1 MKKKDYLYMLV
12 LTIIPL
18 FMVFIVK
25 SQHLL
30 FGNSIDWFNQH
41 VTLADAL
48 RHAIRSEG
56 TIFPTYLSNLMSGVN
71 IYHFSYYGTLRFD
84 VLLGALLIH
93 VKMVNIIIFYQVFLI
108 ILTLIACYLF
118 LRNHLKNRYLCF
130 LMSLFTL
137 LSALFFQF
145 HKQIM
150 FVNYMPFLF
159 LMLRSIDRYFI
170 SQKITSIVIW
180 GSCIVLHSYFY
191 CVGCFIVCFIYFML
205 HCYRY
210 KNYKKH
216 FLHLI
221 AAYLLIVLLT
231 AIYTIPT
238 LFVIAGGN
246 KSVNATNY
254 LSLLIPTFSLKG
266 LLYNNYGCGLTY
278 MFWVLIVFGLFKE
291 KTRTLSIILM
301 ISMLCP
307 IVSLIMNGF
316 LYARSKILIVF
327 LPLVILQAGL
337 VLENNHF
344 KINKYMLFLFVF
356 PLFFI
361 QRSELVFLD
370 LIISLIILYFSKTN
384 KKRCFI
390 YLLVPLFVV
399 YYNNPTTSFLP
410 NKQYKK
416 YANQEVETLIQRNFI
431 NTLVN
436 MNEIHQNMNQTY
448 QNQVTRLSGY
458 TSTNHH
464 LYNSFLFDTLKIPI
478 SLNNRVGQIDQNNL
492 FYLKM
497 LSVDSIISKKKIDGY
512 QEIDAIKDLK
522 LYQSQDIMPI
532 AYATNKLYSQNQF
545 HQLQYPYTLDILYK
559 NAIVK
564 NGNSTDQSQ
573 FIKEDMGL
581 KSSYQIQQKKNKKIT
596 FSLQRKTKNQI
607 IVIEGDIKN
616 YKPHQSVS
624 ITINGIKNKLSRN
637 NSPYYNQ
644 HTHFTYL
651 LSGENIKTLSI
662 SLSKGHYD
670 LKNIKTYSL
679 NKEVIENR
687 NKEVDSLNIQKGK
700 DVLKGSINVKN
711 DGYFITRIPYDRG
724 YTIYI
729 DGKVVKSEIVNEAF
743 LGCPINQ
750 GKHKIQIKFTPT
762 GYRLGF
768 ILSYFGFMV
777 IFINYIIERR
787 RKNEG

>member
-170 SQKITSIVIW
+170 NQKLTSIVIW

-448 QNQVTRLSGY
+448 QNQVTFRLY
-458 TSTNHH
+458 IN
-464 LYNSFLFDTLKIPI
+464 
-478 SLNNRVGQIDQNNL
+478 
-492 FYLKM
+492 
-497 LSVDSIISKKKIDGY
+497 
-512 QEIDAIKDLK
+512 
-522 LYQSQDIMPI
+522 
-532 AYATNKLYSQNQF
+532 
-545 HQLQYPYTLDILYK
+545 
-559 NAIVK
+559 
-564 NGNSTDQSQ
+564 
-573 FIKEDMGL
+573 
-581 KSSYQIQQKKNKKIT
+581 KSS
-596 FSLQRKTKNQI
+596 SL
-607 IVIEGDIKN
+607 
-616 YKPHQSVS
+616 
-624 ITINGIKNKLSRN
+624 
-637 NSPYYNQ
+637 
-644 HTHFTYL
+644 
-651 LSGENIKTLSI
+651 
-662 SLSKGHYD
+662 
-670 LKNIKTYSL
+670 
-679 NKEVIENR
+679 
-687 NKEVDSLNIQKGK
+687 
-700 DVLKGSINVKN
+700 
-711 DGYFITRIPYDRG
+711 
-724 YTIYI
+724 
-729 DGKVVKSEIVNEAF
+729 
-743 LGCPINQ
+743 
-750 GKHKIQIKFTPT
+750 
-762 GYRLGF
+762 
-768 ILSYFGFMV
+768 
-777 IFINYIIERR
+777 
-787 RKNEG
+787 

>member
-93 VKMVNIIIFYQVFLI
+93 VKMVNIIIFYQVFLM

-170 SQKITSIVIW
+170 NQKLTSIVIW

-327 LPLVILQAGL
+327 IPLIILQAGL
-337 VLENNHF
+337 VLEDF
-344 KINKYMLFLFVF
+344 TFRINYSMLILIIL

-361 QRSELVFLD
+361 TQPYLVCID
-370 LIISLIILYFSKTN
+370 LFVSLTILYFYKHHQQIV
-384 KKRCFI
+384 FI
-390 YLLVPLFVV
+390 YLLIPLLVV
-399 YYNNPTTSFLP
+399 YFNNPTTSFIST
-410 NKQYKK
+410 KQYQNYSNKE
-416 YANQEVETLIQRNFI
+416 AETLIQRNKI

-436 MNEIHQNMNQTY
+436 LNQSKQNMNQTY
-448 QNQVTRLSGY
+448 QNQITRISGY
-458 TSTNHH
+458 TSTNHK
-464 LYNSFLFDTLKIPI
+464 LYNSYLYDTLKLPI
-478 SLNNRVGQIDQNNL
+478 SINNRVAQIDQNHL
-492 FYLKM
+492 FYLKLM
-497 LSVDSIISKKKIDGY
+497 SVDSIVSKKKIEGY
-512 QEIDAIKDLK
+512 QKVDEINGLK
-522 LYQSQDIMPI
+522 LYQSQDVKPI
-532 AYATNKLYSQNQF
+532 AYATNQLYSQNQF
-545 HQLQYPYTLDILYK
+545 QKLKYPYTLDTLYHQ
-559 NAIVK
+559 AIVK
-564 NGNSTDQSQ
+564 DGNNDYQSQ

-581 KSSYQIQQKKNKKIT
+581 KKEYQIKNNKKTHINYQ
-596 FSLQRKTKNQI
+596 LNRKTNNEI
-607 IVIEGDIKN
+607 IVIEGDVIN
-616 YKPHQSVS
+616 HLPLQSVS
-624 ITINGIKNKLSRN
+624 ITINGIKNKLSKST
-637 NSPYYNQ
+637 SPYYNQ
-644 HTHFTYL
+644 NTHFTYL

-711 DGYFITRIPYDRG
+711 NGYFITRIPYDRG

>member
-1 MKKKDYLYMLV
+1 
-12 LTIIPL
+12 
-18 FMVFIVK
+18 
-25 SQHLL
+25 
-30 FGNSIDWFNQH
+30 
-41 VTLADAL
+41 
-48 RHAIRSEG
+48 
-56 TIFPTYLSNLMSGVN
+56 
-71 IYHFSYYGTLRFD
+71 
-84 VLLGALLIH
+84 
-93 VKMVNIIIFYQVFLI
+93 
-108 ILTLIACYLF
+108 
-118 LRNHLKNRYLCF
+118 
-130 LMSLFTL
+130 
-137 LSALFFQF
+137 
-145 HKQIM
+145 
-150 FVNYMPFLF
+150 
-159 LMLRSIDRYFI
+159 MLRSIDRYFI
-170 SQKITSIVIW
+170 NQKLTSIVIW

-416 YANQEVETLIQRNFI
+416 YASN
-431 NTLVN
+431 
-436 MNEIHQNMNQTY
+436 
-448 QNQVTRLSGY
+448 LS
-458 TSTNHH
+458 
-464 LYNSFLFDTLKIPI
+464 
-478 SLNNRVGQIDQNNL
+478 
-492 FYLKM
+492 
-497 LSVDSIISKKKIDGY
+497 
-512 QEIDAIKDLK
+512 
-522 LYQSQDIMPI
+522 
-532 AYATNKLYSQNQF
+532 
-545 HQLQYPYTLDILYK
+545 
-559 NAIVK
+559 
-564 NGNSTDQSQ
+564 
-573 FIKEDMGL
+573 
-581 KSSYQIQQKKNKKIT
+581 KSSNPSFRLYINKSS
-596 FSLQRKTKNQI
+596 SL
-607 IVIEGDIKN
+607 
-616 YKPHQSVS
+616 
-624 ITINGIKNKLSRN
+624 
-637 NSPYYNQ
+637 
-644 HTHFTYL
+644 
-651 LSGENIKTLSI
+651 
-662 SLSKGHYD
+662 
-670 LKNIKTYSL
+670 
-679 NKEVIENR
+679 
-687 NKEVDSLNIQKGK
+687 
-700 DVLKGSINVKN
+700 
-711 DGYFITRIPYDRG
+711 
-724 YTIYI
+724 
-729 DGKVVKSEIVNEAF
+729 
-743 LGCPINQ
+743 
-750 GKHKIQIKFTPT
+750 
-762 GYRLGF
+762 
-768 ILSYFGFMV
+768 
-777 IFINYIIERR
+777 
-787 RKNEG
+787 